1 MNLKKCEIIWCWR
14 NFASNPKTK
23 RYGGICGTPSQAC
36 FLKILE
42 KKENVRAVLDKT
54 IKDSGPYIAKLTA
67 AELDFCIYEEK
78 RKTARKRLEAEKE
91 KRQQAQKAAVSA

>member
-1 MNLKKCEIIWCWR
+1 MKLKKCKITWCWR
-14 NFASNPKTK
+14 NFANSPGAK
-23 RYGGICGTPSQAC
+23 RFGGFCSSPASSC
-36 FLKILE
+36 YLE
-42 KKENVRAVLDKT
+42 VLAMRENVRAVLDKT

-91 KRQQAQKAAVSA
+91 KRQQAKKAAVSA